1 MQNQPSENH
10 DRIINLMKNNIHQ
23 IMKRSNGIHHFH
35 IDGVVP
41 CNLKALLDNHA
52 GMVLPVRL
60 VESVV
65 SGQDFPF
72 YI

>member
-1 MQNQPSENH
+1 
-10 DRIINLMKNNIHQ
+10 
-23 IMKRSNGIHHFH
+23 MKRSNGIHHFH